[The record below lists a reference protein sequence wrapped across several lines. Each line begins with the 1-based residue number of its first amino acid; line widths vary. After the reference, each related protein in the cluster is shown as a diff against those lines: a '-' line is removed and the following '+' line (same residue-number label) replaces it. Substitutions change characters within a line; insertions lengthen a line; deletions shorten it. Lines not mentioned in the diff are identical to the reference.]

1 MFMYYTHA
9 YQLLKNILM
18 TGNQRIL
25 SQHLN
30 IRVNSYFTF
39 LFINQRVL
47 KWSIS
52 IYDLTSYLIYPT
64 DKIYYLKFIILFF
77 IIGYYT
83 HRYQLLTNILMR
95 GHQCIQ
101 GHHFN
106 IRESSYFKLLFIN
119 QQAPKWIL
127 WLFTVGQNIKFAW
140 NV

>member
-83 HRYQLLTNILMR
+83 HRYQLLTNILMT